1 MTGVT
6 GYVGRHVAA
15 RFAAAGW
22 TVDAIV
28 RPESGATPVGV
39 TPHVHDGSIASLKT
53 ALAAARP
60 SVVIHIASAVVI
72 EHGFEDVDRILD
84 ANIRFPTL
92 LLDAMR
98 GTSCRRFIDT
108 GTSWQHFTAT
118 DAYDPANLYAAS
130 KQAFFDLALYYANA
144 LGFSISSL
152 KLFDVYGP
160 GDERRKLLPLLL
172 NLRKSGGS
180 LDMSPG
186 EQGLDLVHVAD
197 VADAYL
203 ATAEAG
209 LLNAPPGAETFTV
222 RSGRTVTVKELVGL
236 LEAVGGRPLPVVFGG
251 RPYRNREVMAPWT
264 ADRPAP
270 GWSPKVT
277 LEAGLAE
284 IIAEFD
290 ARTLA

>member
-28 RPESGATPVGV
+28 RPESGTTPPGV
-39 TPHVHDGSIASLKT
+39 RRHVHDGSLASLKT

-60 SVVIHIASAVVI
+60 DVVIHIASAVVI
-72 EHGFEDVDRILD
+72 EHGFEDVDRMVD

-98 GTSCRRFIDT
+98 ETYCRRFIDT

-118 DAYDPANLYAAS
+118 DVYDPANLYAAS
-130 KQAFFDLALYYANA
+130 KQAFSDLALYYANA

-160 GDERRKLLPLLL
+160 RDERRKLLPSLLK
-172 NLRKSGGS
+172 LRKSAGS

-186 EQGLDLVHVAD
+186 EQRLDLVHIAD

-209 LLNAPPGAETFTV
+209 LLDAPPGVEIFTV
-222 RSGRTVTVKELVGL
+222 RSGRTITVRELVGL
-236 LEAVGGRPLPVVFGG
+236 LQAIGGRPLSVVFGG
-251 RPYRNREVMAPWT
+251 RPYRDREVMAPWT
-264 ADRPAP
+264 ADRPPP
-270 GWSPKVT
+270 GWVPKVT

-290 ARTLA
+290 ARTTA